1 MALKG
6 QPSNHWNSVGGNGSG
21 HTRSHSANHVLP
33 PNVTA
38 TGARDGWTG
47 GGGGGGHQHARS
59 HSVNEIKLNGIK
71 KGESNEKP

>member
-6 QPSNHWNSVGGNGSG
+6 QPSSNWNSGGGNGSG

-33 PNVTA
+33 PNVA
-38 TGARDGWTG
+38 AASARDSWAV
-47 GGGGGGHQHARS
+47 GGGHQHARS